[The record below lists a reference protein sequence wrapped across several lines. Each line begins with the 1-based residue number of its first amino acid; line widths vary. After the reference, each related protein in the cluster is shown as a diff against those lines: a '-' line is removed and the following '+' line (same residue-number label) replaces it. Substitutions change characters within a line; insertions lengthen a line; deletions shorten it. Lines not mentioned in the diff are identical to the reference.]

1 MNTQKL
7 VNLLLSKKLKI
18 ATAESCTGGLLAKC
32 ITDVSGASSVF
43 DMGIVSYA
51 NEIKNKFLNVP
62 QEVLNTVGAV
72 SKETAE
78 AMARGIVNAANADIG
93 VGITGIAGPTGGTP
107 EKPVGLVYFS
117 VYLKNKDKIIVEK
130 LLLNGTRDEIR
141 NQTVT
146 RVIEK
151 VIAEIEE

>member
-1 MNTQKL
+1 MQSQKL

-18 ATAESCTGGLLAKC
+18 ATAESCTGGLLAKT

-62 QEVLNTVGAV
+62 NEILNTVGAV
-72 SKETAE
+72 SYETAE
-78 AMARGIVNAANADIG
+78 AMAKGIVEAANADIG
-93 VGITGIAGPTGGTP
+93 VGITGIAGPTGGTS
-107 EKPVGLVYFS
+107 EKPVGLVYYSIYF
-117 VYLKNKDKIIVEK
+117 KNNDKMIIEK

-141 NQTVT
+141 KETVNK
-146 RVIEK
+146 VIEK
-151 VIAEIEE
+151 VITELEG